1 MDDTVVDGGD
11 ATEGSSTGGDATQG
25 TPPAGNAT
33 QGTEPV
39 RTFGRYELLS
49 LVGEGGMGQVWR
61 ARDRQTNRVVAL
73 KVLPEHSAE
82 DEEPRER
89 FRREC
94 EAVAQLTEPHVIPIH
109 DFGDMD
115 GRLFLNMRLV
125 DGTDLRT
132 LIKQEGALTPTR
144 AVAIIAQIAGALQA
158 AHDVGLV
165 HRDVKPSNI
174 LVSDNDFAYLI
185 DFGIAHA
192 SGDHTLTRAGETI
205 GTAAYMAPEAIGA
218 AVKTHARVD
227 VYALA
232 CVLHECLTGKPPFSS
247 DMGIQGIIAH
257 HLHTPPPRPSA
268 SVPDVPTALDA
279 VIAKGMAKD
288 PDERY
293 PTVRDLAAAA
303 RAATGATDIAT
314 IMSPERPK
322 MWSRKVIAILTA
334 AVVTIVL
341 AAIII
346 AVQPS
351 SDTVAPSTDSSGTV
365 ALPVGQGYSSQTVL
379 PFSEIRV
386 AGGVAVDAAGTAY
399 VTGIGTDR
407 VMRLDV
413 GATAATQLPFSG
425 LKNPRDVAVD
435 AKGDVYVTDSSNDR
449 VMWLPSGAPAA
460 IPLPFSGLND
470 PRGIIVSAAGD
481 VYVVD
486 RGNDRVLFLPAGAT
500 TAVPLPFTGLNDPRG
515 VAVDAAGDVVV
526 TDTGNNRVM
535 QLAAGSTVA
544 TALPFAGV
552 NDPQGVAVDKNGSV
566 YVTDRGNGGIV
577 ELRPGATAAI
587 PLPFTGLNDPQGVAV
602 DGAGNV
608 YVTDAGPNPVV
619 KLAVDR

>member
-1 MDDTVVDGGD
+1 MDETVADGGD
-11 ATEGSSTGGDATQG
+11 APKEP
-25 TPPAGNAT
+25 PPADDVRE
-33 QGTEPV
+33 GTEPV

-73 KVLPEHSAE
+73 KVLPERSAE

-132 LIKQEGALTPTR
+132 LIKREGALAPAR
-144 AVAIIAQIAGALQA
+144 AVAIVTQVAGALQA

-205 GTAAYMAPEAIGA
+205 GTAAYIAPEAIGA

-247 DMGIQGIIAH
+247 DMGIQGMIAH

-268 SVPDVPTALDA
+268 SAPDVSPALDA
-279 VIAKGMAKD
+279 VVAKGMAKD

-303 RAATGATDIAT
+303 RAATGAVDTAAILPSTQPA
-314 IMSPERPK
+314 SR
-322 MWSRKVIAILTA
+322 SRKVIAIVA
-334 AVVTIVL
+334 AAMVAIVVGAVIVVTRPSPD
-341 AAIII
+341 
-346 AVQPS
+346 AVPPS
-351 SDTVAPSTDSSGTV
+351 SDPGGGGTLDV
-365 ALPVGQGYSSQTVL
+365 PVGQGFSSQSFL
-379 PFSEIRV
+379 PFPEIPV
-386 AGGVAVDAAGTAY
+386 AAGIAVDADGNTY

-407 VMRLDV
+407 VMRLEA

-449 VMWLPSGAPAA
+449 VMWLPAGAPAA

-470 PRGIIVSAAGD
+470 PRGIITSPEGD

-486 RGNDRVLFLPAGAT
+486 RGNDRVLFLPSGSTA
-500 TAVPLPFTGLNDPRG
+500 AVPLPFTGLGDPRG
-515 VAVDAAGDVVV
+515 VAVDADGGVVV
-526 TDTGNNRVM
+526 TDWGNNRVM
-535 QLAAGSTVA
+535 RLAAGSTEA
-544 TALPFAGV
+544 TALPFTGL
-552 NDPQGVAVDKNGSV
+552 NDPHGVAIDTKGSV
-566 YVTDRGNGGIV
+566 YVTDRGNAGVV
-577 ELRPGATAAI
+577 ELKAGSPAAI

-602 DGAGNV
+602 DAAGNV
-608 YVTDAGPNPVV
+608 YVTDAGPHPVL
-619 KLAVDR
+619 KLTVD